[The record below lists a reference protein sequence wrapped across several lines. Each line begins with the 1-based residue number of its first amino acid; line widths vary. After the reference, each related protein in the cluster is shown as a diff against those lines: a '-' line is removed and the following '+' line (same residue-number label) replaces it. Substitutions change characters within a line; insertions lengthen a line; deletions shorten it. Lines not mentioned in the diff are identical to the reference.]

1 MKHKYDVKLIV
12 CVILVIAFFV
22 IDGMLLK
29 SNIDLRDKNSYYV
42 IKNHGNKEI
51 TAFNL
56 FYKKCFET
64 SLQNDGEVL
73 SKIPIIDSLN
83 NEMDMSDLFDDKN
96 SKILVCRFSSLNC
109 KECIIYIQQIA
120 KKMSKTLGIGHVVYL
135 GYYPDNRQF
144 NILRN
149 QWGLDGMQVYNT
161 LSLMHIPIE
170 KNSVPYF
177 FVLSSS
183 LQISSV
189 YVPDRT
195 TPKATE
201 IYLNSINLR
210 YFSKD
215 DEYSNI

>member
-1 MKHKYDVKLIV
+1 
-12 CVILVIAFFV
+12 
-22 IDGMLLK
+22 
-29 SNIDLRDKNSYYV
+29 
-42 IKNHGNKEI
+42 
-51 TAFNL
+51 
-56 FYKKCFET
+56 
-64 SLQNDGEVL
+64 
-73 SKIPIIDSLN
+73 
-83 NEMDMSDLFDDKN
+83 
-96 SKILVCRFSSLNC
+96 
-109 KECIIYIQQIA
+109 
-120 KKMSKTLGIGHVVYL
+120 MSKTLGIGHVVYL